1 MRKHCKRTVLTV
13 PLLILAMALAAV
25 PLSVGAIADDKSY
38 SVAPDT
44 PFSSQT
50 GNGVS
55 HRCTMTEKLADGSYR
70 ITQDTSL
77 ESESRLFY
85 GEGNRPYGV
94 DLSDFTMKF
103 SFDQF
108 KSQQGVYGGFS
119 IAFLTS
125 GEDYPMDSYG
135 RGLSIRF
142 NDIDN
147 AFEMHLYLHSEAG
160 QRELTSYYLVYNNN
174 GRPDCT
180 GKTIVLSLGN
190 EEGNEDNLLL
200 DIRYELDDGTTEA
213 DMVAF
218 RAQIAKTELEA
229 TGLNLS
235 SATLFFAPRSG
246 LDGDLVYTIS
256 SISEPNMAAYL
267 ASAERAAVL
276 EKLESLESAF
286 AAFKSYG
293 EYDAYL
299 TENQIDLNVLRAY
312 DRADNLAFYDGA
324 YAALVGSLIPS
335 DSKVMESVSNFTP
348 SVRNNQDG
356 SYAEVLADGREK
368 LILVNRFTVDGSSM
382 GLKKTVD
389 LSDFT
394 FKFTVDQL
402 YDTRFGLIFGPSF
415 DCYNFGEMTI
425 PGLAVSFMFSG
436 NGMNIFLENPAGAQA
451 IEGLDTNEYHIL
463 KNAEGGWLTLPVS
476 QGAEI
481 AVTLKTDNEGNL
493 TLHIS
498 AGGQSAQAVISAG
511 YFAGNELDLTQMYF
525 KLVSGH
531 QANVFGSEKY
541 LELTVTE
548 LSDASNAAAVA
559 RIQSFLTQAGSAA
572 DAETAAGLLAD
583 APSVGELYLQQAEL
597 IESLT
602 LALNGLKETISDDLT
617 ALVETFASA
626 AAKVEDVSASKLNAA
641 DVENADA
648 ARTAFYRNAEY
659 LDLLTVAQIN
669 AIRAILDPADY
680 LLVRAQLYLKINE
693 YTAKAAALTTKE
705 DVSAAQALREK
716 ITAAELSKLNSADR
730 QEAQEVLEEA
740 DRRVSDKDKELN
752 PAGGCT
758 CGTVGGNGGS
768 ALMMLAVLA
777 VLSAIL
783 LGTKKSK
790 QTL

>member
-1 MRKHCKRTVLTV
+1 M
-13 PLLILAMALAAV
+13 
-25 PLSVGAIADDKSY
+25 
-38 SVAPDT
+38 
-44 PFSSQT
+44 
-50 GNGVS
+50 
-55 HRCTMTEKLADGSYR
+55 
-70 ITQDTSL
+70 
-77 ESESRLFY
+77 
-85 GEGNRPYGV
+85 
-94 DLSDFTMKF
+94 
-103 SFDQF
+103 
-108 KSQQGVYGGFS
+108 
-119 IAFLTS
+119 
-125 GEDYPMDSYG
+125 
-135 RGLSIRF
+135 
-142 NDIDN
+142 
-147 AFEMHLYLHSEAG
+147 
-160 QRELTSYYLVYNNN
+160 
-174 GRPDCT
+174 
-180 GKTIVLSLGN
+180 
-190 EEGNEDNLLL
+190 
-200 DIRYELDDGTTEA
+200 
-213 DMVAF
+213 
-218 RAQIAKTELEA
+218 
-229 TGLNLS
+229 
-235 SATLFFAPRSG
+235 
-246 LDGDLVYTIS
+246 
-256 SISEPNMAAYL
+256 
-267 ASAERAAVL
+267 
-276 EKLESLESAF
+276 
-286 AAFKSYG
+286 
-293 EYDAYL
+293 
-299 TENQIDLNVLRAY
+299 
-312 DRADNLAFYDGA
+312 
-324 YAALVGSLIPS
+324 
-335 DSKVMESVSNFTP
+335 
-348 SVRNNQDG
+348 
-356 SYAEVLADGREK
+356 
-368 LILVNRFTVDGSSM
+368 
-382 GLKKTVD
+382 
-389 LSDFT
+389 
-394 FKFTVDQL
+394 VDQL

-436 NGMNIFLENPAGAQA
+436 NGMNIFLENPDGAQA

-463 KNAEGGWLTLPVS
+463 KNEEGGWLTLPVS

-583 APSVGELYLQQAEL
+583 APAVGELYMQQAEL

-641 DVENADA
+641 DVEAADA

-669 AIRAILDPADY
+669 AIRAILDPAD
-680 LLVRAQLYLKINE
+680 YLKINE

-768 ALMMLAVLA
+768 GLMMLAVLA